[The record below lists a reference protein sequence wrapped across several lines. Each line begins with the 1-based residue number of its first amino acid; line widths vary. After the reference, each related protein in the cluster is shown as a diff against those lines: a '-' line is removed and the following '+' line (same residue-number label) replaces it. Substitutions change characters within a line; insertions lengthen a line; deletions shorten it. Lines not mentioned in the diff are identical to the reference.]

1 MGEGRPLDTH
11 ALQAD
16 TRLGVIRIKLKI
28 NISDIMKTICLYFE
42 IHQIIHLKRYRFFDI
57 GTDHYYYDDYEN
69 ERSISDIAE
78 RSYMPAMNT
87 LLEMIKENGKY
98 FKVAFSLSGTGIE
111 QLEMHAPQ
119 VLEKLQELNE
129 TGCVEFLAE
138 PYSHGLSSLA
148 NEEAFARDMKKQVQK
163 IKEYFGQEPKV
174 ARNSSLI
181 YSDDIGAQ
189 IAALGFKGMLTEGA
203 KHVLGWKSPHYVYNC
218 NIAPNLKLLLRDVDL
233 SDDISLRFNNAEW
246 EGYPLFADTYINR
259 IARLPEEE
267 QIINIFMELSALG
280 IAQPLSSNI
289 LDFLKALPVCAK
301 EKGITFS
308 TPTEICM
315 KVKSVG
321 PVNVPDTLSWVDEE
335 RDCSCWLGNA
345 MQREAFNKLYSVAD
359 RLLIAN
365 DPRIN
370 QDWDYLQAS
379 NNFRFMTTKPSNV
392 GLDRGIY
399 SGPFDAFT
407 NYMNIL
413 GDFINRVNALYPE
426 EIDNEQLNSLLTTI
440 KNQGDEIE
448 MKDIEIERLKTKL
461 AKFQPTEAEEGKPKA
476 VKKTVKK
483 AAPKK
488 KKEEPQA

>member
-1 MGEGRPLDTH
+1 
-11 ALQAD
+11 
-16 TRLGVIRIKLKI
+16 
-28 NISDIMKTICLYFE
+28 MKTICLYFE

-78 RSYMPAMNT
+78 RSYIPALNT
-87 LLEMIKENGKY
+87 LLQMIKENNGA
-98 FKVAFSLSGTGIE
+98 FKVAFSLSGVGIE

-148 NEEAFARDMKKQVQK
+148 NEESFARDIKKQCQK
-163 IKEYFGQEPKV
+163 MVEYFGKMPTV

-218 NIAPNLKLLLRDVDL
+218 NMAPNLKLLLRDVEL
-233 SDDISLRFNNAEW
+233 SDDISLRFNNSEW
-246 EGYPLFADTYINR
+246 DGYPLFADAYIDR

-289 LDFLKALPVCAK
+289 LDFLRALPAQAK

-321 PVNVPDTLSWVDEE
+321 NLDVPDTLSWVDEE
-335 RDCSCWLGNA
+335 RDVSCWLGNA

-365 DPRIN
+365 DPRIM

-413 GDFINRVNALYPE
+413 GDFMNRVNALYPE
-426 EIDNEQLNSLLTTI
+426 EIDNEELNSLLTTI

-448 MKDIEIERLKTKL
+448 MKDKEITRLKARLEKL
-461 AKFQPTEAEEGKPKA
+461 EPSEKKPAKKA
-476 VKKTVKK
+476 

-488 KKEEPQA
+488 AAKKAAKKEEPKKAEEAK

>member
-1 MGEGRPLDTH
+1 
-11 ALQAD
+11 
-16 TRLGVIRIKLKI
+16 
-28 NISDIMKTICLYFE
+28 MKTICLYFE

-78 RSYMPAMNT
+78 KSYMPALNT
-87 LLEMIKENGKY
+87 FLEMIKNNGKY
-98 FKVAFSLSGTGIE
+98 FKIAFSISGVGLE
-111 QLEMHAPQ
+111 QLEIHAPQ
-119 VLEKLQELNE
+119 VITKLQELND

-138 PYSHGLSSLA
+138 PYSHGLSSLV
-148 NEEAFARDMKKQVQK
+148 NENTFADDVKKQV
-163 IKEYFGQEPKV
+163 IKMQEYFGKKPTV
-174 ARNSSLI
+174 LRNSSLI

-189 IAALGFKGMLTEGA
+189 AAAMGFKGMLTEGA

-218 NIAPNLKLLLRDVDL
+218 AIAPNLKLLLRDVEL
-233 SDDISLRFNNAEW
+233 SDDISLRFNNSEW
-246 EGYPLFADTYINR
+246 DGYPLFADNYISR
-259 IARLPEEE
+259 IASLPDNE
-267 QIINIFMELSALG
+267 QVINIFMELSALG

-289 LDFLKALPVCAK
+289 LDFIKALQMYAK

-315 KVKSVG
+315 KMNSVG
-321 PVNVPDTLSWVDEE
+321 NLDVPDTLSWVDEE
-335 RDCSCWLGNA
+335 RDISCWLGNP
-345 MQREAFNKLYSVAD
+345 MQREAFNKLYSIAD
-359 RLLIAN
+359 RVRIAN

-399 SGPFDAFT
+399 SSPFDAFT

-426 EIDNEQLNSLLTTI
+426 EIDNDELNSLLTTI

-448 MKDIEIERLKTKL
+448 MKDKEIDRLK
-461 AKFQPTEAEEGKPKA
+461 AKVEKMQAAEVRLKNKIEKSKTA
-476 VKKTVKK
+476 SAAKKTSQKL
-483 AAPKK
+483 
-488 KKEEPQA
+488 

>member
-1 MGEGRPLDTH
+1 
-11 ALQAD
+11 
-16 TRLGVIRIKLKI
+16 
-28 NISDIMKTICLYFE
+28 MKTICLYFE

-78 RSYMPAMNT
+78 RSYMPALT
-87 LLEMIKENGKY
+87 ALQQMIQENGKF

-148 NEEAFARDMKKQVQK
+148 NPDAFARDMKKQCAK
-163 IKEYFGQEPKV
+163 MEEYFGKKPTV

-218 NIAPNLKLLLRDVDL
+218 NMAPSLKLLLRDVEL

-246 EGYPLFADTYINR
+246 EGYPLFADAYIDR

-289 LDFLKALPVCAK
+289 LEFLKALPACAK

-315 KVKSVG
+315 KTKSVG
-321 PVNVPDTLSWVDEE
+321 AINVPDTLSWVDEE

-379 NNFRFMTTKPSNV
+379 NNFRIMTTKPSNV

-413 GDFINRVNALYPE
+413 GDFINRVNALYPQ
-426 EIDNEQLNSLLTTI
+426 EIENDELNALLTTI

-461 AKFQPTEAEEGKPKA
+461 AKLQPTEAEPKKPA
-476 VKKTVKK
+476 AKKPTVKK

-488 KKEEPQA
+488 AAPKKKAEEPKKEE